1 MTGVHFNGMFVYVVE
16 SGTRISDPAGKE
28 ADIVVTDETAARV
41 GRKLYCTKVTEA
53 KLVAR
58 IEQLQA
64 SRSLSEGRP

>member
-1 MTGVHFNGMFVYVVE
+1 MTGVCFNGMFVYVVE
-16 SGTRISDPAGKE
+16 SGTRISDPTGKG
-28 ADIVVTDETAARV
+28 ADVTVTDETVARV

-64 SRSLSEGRP
+64 SRASSEGRP